1 MLFKKKIKEL
11 ITSSDPQARILGYGI
26 LMGSL
31 STSNVVDWYYILG
44 TVEKT
49 TEQQAVA
56 EYIRQQLRVSIGD
69 KASALSSVSEFIQIN
84 LTNIDVDSLN
94 HHFYMVNKNLF
105 QHIMKKHSMSNTDS
119 FALQSKIKALEV
131 YATEFNEGL

>member
-11 ITSSDPQARILGYGI
+11 ITSSDPQARMLGYGI
-26 LMGSL
+26 LMGKL
-31 STSNVVDWYYILG
+31 SKSNVVDWYYILG
-44 TVEKT
+44 KVEKT

-69 KASALSSVSEFIQIN
+69 KASELSRVSEFIQIN

-105 QHIMKKHSMSNTDS
+105 QHIVKNHSMTNTDT
-119 FALQSKIKALEV
+119 FALQLKIKALEV

>member
-26 LMGSL
+26 LMGRL